1 MDLMMPPFQFYPTY
15 VLDET
20 KHVVD
25 EVAHD
30 YLQKATDDIHHLVPV
45 SVPGDGNC
53 LYHSIVLL
61 MNNPL
66 VTATELRGIKCLN
79 VKLISF

>member
-1 MDLMMPPFQFYPTY
+1 MDSIMKPFQFYPTY
-15 VLDET
+15 IFDET

-25 EVAHD
+25 VVAKK
-30 YLQKATDDIHHLVPV
+30 YLDKATVDTHHLVPAD
-45 SVPGDGNC
+45 VPGDGNC

-66 VTATELRGIKCLN
+66 VTASELRGIN
-79 VKLISF
+79 IFS